1 MSKQETIFATADLS
15 DELDRDAQVIEP
27 PWSNYGGVTAF
38 SGRAATVRCHDDNSK
53 VREMLELP
61 GEGRVLVVNGGGSM
75 RCALLGDMLGELA
88 VRNNWAGI
96 VVHGCVR
103 DSEALG
109 KLALGVKARAT
120 HPRKSVKAGKGDT
133 QVTLAFGGVTV
144 APGDMVFAD
153 ADGVLIQKHAQ
164 QMAS

>member
-1 MSKQETIFATADLS
+1 MSAQETRFATADLS
-15 DELDRDAQVIEP
+15 DELDREAQVIEP
-27 PWSNYGGVTAF
+27 PWNDYGGLTAF
-38 SGRAATVRCHDDNSK
+38 SGPAATVRCHDDNSK

-61 GEGRVLVVNGGGSM
+61 GEGRVLVINGGGSM
-75 RCALLGDMLGELA
+75 QCALLGDMLSEMA
-88 VRNNWAGI
+88 VSNGWSGI

-144 APGDMVFAD
+144 APGDMVYAD
-153 ADGVLIQKHAQ
+153 ADGVLVQKRAQ